1 MGVSVDSNS
10 KLAEK
15 TGVVVF
21 ARIFTTFVELGTA
34 IALVRLLSDT
44 HFAIISFLLL
54 VYETAKYV
62 ATLGFPD
69 SIFYF
74 FERVA
79 HDTRAGFAYMTCAIM
94 GVTGMAAFG
103 LMFAFQGVL
112 PAYLSNWAPE
122 SIAMAQQL
130 LPVMAWVALLEIPT
144 WPVGN
149 ILLAADR
156 QRSASWYQLINGT
169 ATFGALIGPI
179 SMGYGLDVALYALL
193 AVSGIRFAG
202 SFIWLWMVLPPYQ
215 NRPGRALFREQV
227 VFSVPIGISAL
238 VSRINRYAD
247 KFIVSYFLAEAT
259 VAQYNVGAQEI
270 PIVRVI
276 PFAVGSVLIS
286 RFVQFQMEDKRD
298 ELRELWH
305 KGIEKVSL
313 IVLPLTLFFIA
324 TGSEFITIL
333 FGEGYREAV
342 LPFQIY
348 TLTVLIRVTN
358 YGSILQAFGD
368 TKGILRLSLNL
379 MVLKIALGIAFTV
392 WFGIIGTAV
401 SSVLAHGLN
410 WLLYLRRIGGHM
422 ALPWYEV
429 IPFKSYARILGV
441 SAVTAL
447 LVWISIRSGL
457 PVHGIGAFIA
467 SMALFL
473 VVFVGLGRFTGIL
486 SAQDLR
492 FVRDWFRL
500 KFLIP

>member
-1 MGVSVDSNS
+1 MTPDRT
-10 KLAEK
+10 LAEK

-69 SIFYF
+69 SVFYF
-74 FERVA
+74 FERLGKDV
-79 HDTRAGFAYMTCAIM
+79 RAGFAYMTCAIM
-94 GVTGMAAFG
+94 GATGLAAFG
-103 LMFAFQGVL
+103 LMAAFNAFL
-112 PAYLSNWAPE
+112 PDYLSNWSPE
-122 SIAMAQQL
+122 SVAMAQDL

-144 WPVGN
+144 WPVSN

-156 QRSASWYQLINGT
+156 QRSASWYQLVNGL
-169 ATFGALIGPI
+169 ATFGALVVPI
-179 SMGYGLDVALYALL
+179 SLGYGLDTALHALL
-193 AVSGIRFAG
+193 AVSGVRFIG
-202 SFIWLWMVLPPYQ
+202 SFVWLWLVLPPYGSH
-215 NRPGRALFREQV
+215 PDRALFKEQV
-227 VFSVPIGISAL
+227 AFSVPIGISAL

-286 RFVQFQMEDKRD
+286 RFVHFHKEDMKE
-298 ELRELWH
+298 ELKELWH

-324 TGSEFITIL
+324 TGAEFITIL

-368 TKGILRLSLNL
+368 TKGILRMSMNL
-379 MVLKIALGIAFTV
+379 MVLKIGLGIAFTV

-401 SSVLAHGLN
+401 SSVLAHGIN
-410 WLLYLRRIGGHM
+410 WILYLRRIGRHM
-422 ALPWYEV
+422 ALPWHEV
-429 IPFKSYARILGV
+429 IPFPAYARIL
-441 SAVTAL
+441 AVAAAAAL
-447 LVWISIRSGL
+447 LVWIIKTY
-457 PVHGIGAFIA
+457 VIAIGGVPAFLLSLVLYLLVFILA
-467 SMALFL
+467 ARMA
-473 VVFVGLGRFTGIL
+473 GIL
-486 SAQDLR
+486 SQNDLR
-492 FVRDWFRL
+492 YLRDWFRL
-500 KFLIP
+500 KFLFS

>member
-1 MGVSVDSNS
+1 LSEDTNT

-54 VYETAKYV
+54 LYETAKYV

-69 SIFYF
+69 SVFYF
-74 FERVA
+74 FERLA
-79 HDTRAGFAYMTCAIM
+79 NDTRAGFAYMTCAIM
-94 GVTGMAAFG
+94 GLTGTAAFG
-103 LMFAFQGVL
+103 LMYALQGLL
-112 PAYLSNWAPE
+112 PVYLSNWAPE
-122 SIAMAQQL
+122 SVAMAQEL

-144 WPVGN
+144 WPVSN
-149 ILLAADR
+149 ILLASDR
-156 QRSASWYQLINGT
+156 QRSASWYQLVNGL

-179 SMGYGLDVALYALL
+179 SLGYGLDTALYALL
-193 AVSGIRFAG
+193 AVSGVRIVG
-202 SFIWLWMVLPPYQ
+202 SFIWLWVVLPPFEK
-215 NRPGRALFREQV
+215 RPNRALIRAQV
-227 VFSVPIGISAL
+227 AFSVPIGISAL

-286 RFVQFQMEDKRD
+286 RFVHFHKEDMKT
-298 ELRELWH
+298 ELIQLWH

-333 FGEGYREAV
+333 FGEGYRQAV

-368 TKGILRLSLNL
+368 TRGILRLSLNL
-379 MVLKIALGIAFTV
+379 MVLKIALGIAFTI

-401 SSVLAHGLN
+401 SSVLAHGVN
-410 WLLYLRRIGGHM
+410 WILYLRRIGGHM

-429 IPFKSYARILGV
+429 IPFHSYARILGV

-447 LVWISIRSGL
+447 LVWISIRFGV
-457 PVHGIGAFIA
+457 PIHGVGAFLA

-473 VVFVGLGRFTGIL
+473 AIFVGLGRFTGII
-486 SAQDLR
+486 SAQDIR
-492 FVRDWFRL
+492 YVRDWFRL
-500 KFLIP
+500 KFLFS

>member
-1 MGVSVDSNS
+1 MSEDR

-44 HFAIISFLLL
+44 QFAIISFLLL

-69 SIFYF
+69 SVFYF
-74 FERVA
+74 FERLA
-79 HDTRAGFAYMTCAIM
+79 NDTRAGFAYMTCAIM
-94 GVTGMAAFG
+94 GVTGLAAFG
-103 LMFAFQGVL
+103 LMSAFTLFL
-112 PAYLSNWAPE
+112 PDYLSNWSPD
-122 SIAMAQQL
+122 SVAMAQDL
-130 LPVMAWVALLEIPT
+130 LPVMAWIALLEIPT
-144 WPVGN
+144 WPVSN

-156 QRSASWYQLINGT
+156 QRSASWYQLVNGL
-169 ATFGALIGPI
+169 ATFAALVVPI
-179 SMGYGLDVALYALL
+179 ALGYGLDSALYALL
-193 AVSGIRFAG
+193 GVSALRFVA
-202 SFIWLWMVLPPYQ
+202 SFIWLGAVLPPYR

-227 VFSVPIGISAL
+227 AFSVPIGISAL

-286 RFVQFQMEDKRD
+286 RFVHFHKEDMRD
-298 ELRELWH
+298 ELKELWY

-324 TGSEFITIL
+324 AGAEFITIL

-368 TKGILRLSLNL
+368 TKGILRMSLNL

-401 SSVLAHGLN
+401 SSVLAHGIN

-422 ALPWYEV
+422 ALPWHQV
-429 IPFKSYARILGV
+429 IPFPSYARILAVAAGAALMVWLVKTFVVGISGV
-441 SAVTAL
+441 PAFL
-447 LVWISIRSGL
+447 LS
-457 PVHGIGAFIA
+457 
-467 SMALFL
+467 LFLYL
-473 VVFVGLGRFTGIL
+473 VVFMIAGRIAGIL
-486 SAQDLR
+486 SQDDLR
-492 FVRDWFRL
+492 YLRDWFRL
-500 KFLIP
+500 KFLFP